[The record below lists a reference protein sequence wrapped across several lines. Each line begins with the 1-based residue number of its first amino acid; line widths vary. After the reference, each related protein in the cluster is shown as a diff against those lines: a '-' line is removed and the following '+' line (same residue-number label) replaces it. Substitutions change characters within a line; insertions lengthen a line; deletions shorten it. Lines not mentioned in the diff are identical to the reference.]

1 LLVNIKRI
9 KRAYNSENIA
19 KIIISIIEIIIS
31 IKRLKFFIKD
41 NDSINNIIIRAIFIY
56 LRLNIKDSNS
66 ERIKYFNYIINLT
79 VKIFLFGK
87 DADAFE
93 EKS

>member
-31 IKRLKFFIKD
+31 IKRLKFFIK
-41 NDSINNIIIRAIFIY
+41 NNASTNNIIIRVILTY

-66 ERIKYFNYIINLT
+66 KRIRYLSYIINLA